1 LQASAECSDEVKSAF
16 CDEMKPNEAAA
27 AAAGAAS
34 QAESEVECGDG
45 AKDDTGGT
53 SKQEPP
59 ATVSADSEHA

>member
-1 LQASAECSDEVKSAF
+1 MQASAECSDEVKSAS
-16 CDEMKPNEAAA
+16 CA